1 MEKKREKALKITFKR
16 FNTENKSV
24 HPLILSKKVIN
35 ILVTF
40 DSKLQ
45 WSNHI
50 ATVSSK
56 ALKALNAI
64 RIIKRFFTKRE
75 LLQLITSNVYSIL
88 YYNSEIWHLPTLKSE
103 LKHKLVSISA
113 RAIKTCMYY
122 PDNMISFKN
131 IHKMNN
137 RAMPEAIMHYKHAIQ
152 LFKIYNSNEFTF
164 NWLLLNFN
172 QIFNSRQTTFKA
184 FKSNNAKVGLNLL
197 ANRLTILNGKIPFS
211 WLNEL
216 ITLFKLKC
224 KKLFLMD

>member
-1 MEKKREKALKITFKR
+1 
-16 FNTENKSV
+16 
-24 HPLILSKKVIN
+24 
-35 ILVTF
+35 
-40 DSKLQ
+40 
-45 WSNHI
+45 
-50 ATVSSK
+50 
-56 ALKALNAI
+56 
-64 RIIKRFFTKRE
+64 
-75 LLQLITSNVYSIL
+75 
-88 YYNSEIWHLPTLKSE
+88 
-103 LKHKLVSISA
+103 
-113 RAIKTCMYY
+113 
-122 PDNMISFKN
+122 MISFKN

-211 WLNEL
+211 WLNES

-224 KKLFLMD
+224 KKLFLMDWPVHNCIKNKLDHFWQRLSYGDLYIQTFILLLIMNVTYVR